1 MGSKKGRKVKQMSVA
16 LLEKP
21 NSDYEMRQQY
31 LQRARMLHENI
42 SEKMGAAAITHREI
56 EKDVRRACSDVR
68 RTNNPDCS

>member
-31 LQRARMLHENI
+31 LHRARTLHENI
-42 SEKMGAAAITHREI
+42 SKKMEAAAITHQQI
-56 EKDVRRACSDVR
+56 ENDVRRACSDDR
-68 RTNNPDCS
+68 KTNNTDCS